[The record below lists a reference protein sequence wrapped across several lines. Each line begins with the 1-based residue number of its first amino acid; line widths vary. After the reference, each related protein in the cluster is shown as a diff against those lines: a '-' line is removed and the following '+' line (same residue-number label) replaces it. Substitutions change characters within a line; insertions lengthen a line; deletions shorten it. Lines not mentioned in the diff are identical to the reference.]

1 MSHDVDAA
9 DRSAPE
15 PQAAQPAEA
24 AAARRSKAPKD
35 ERLLVLAYPLVISFV
50 LRSAFTFVDRFYAAS
65 LESVDAAQA
74 AIGLAMPFEFLM
86 IACWVGSS
94 NALTSRLATAMGAR
108 QHGAV
113 EQLKRASGQL
123 IVLLCALFLAISAGI
138 WFLTPHIGLAPE
150 VASQFRIYATIVVA
164 GSAFTTFWSI
174 LPDSIVK
181 AHRDTRTTMWA
192 GIVSSG
198 VNVVLNTIFVFV
210 FHWGIAGIALS
221 TVLGRLGGLFYAQLK
236 AAEHERRRLADA
248 ASGSDH
254 RLSRPFVDLM
264 RIAVPSGLTYVLMS
278 VESFAVNGMLANC
291 ERSENAL
298 AAWSIFDSM
307 LRFLAMPAIA
317 CGVAMLPLAAYLRGE
332 GRGDR
337 LRAELRTGLI
347 AIGAYSLLIVLPV
360 SLLGRHFLVNQLL
373 EEPGAIEDA
382 LRGFLW
388 LTPGALALGLVF
400 LLRPIFDALEAA
412 TRGLAAS
419 SVRSLLLVVPVTYAG
434 GQLAPHLG
442 LAAIDGLFGGFVL
455 GAALGTAW
463 IGYQL
468 RGVLAERAPAQP

>member
-1 MSHDVDAA
+1 MSQDVDAA

-15 PQAAQPAEA
+15 PQVPASA
-24 AAARRSKAPKD
+24 GARRPKAPKD

-113 EQLKRASGQL
+113 EQLKRAAGQV

-138 WFLTPHIGLAPE
+138 WFLTPHIGLDPD
-150 VASQFRIYATIVVA
+150 VAAQFRTYATIVVA

-192 GIVSSG
+192 GIVSSV
-198 VNVVLNTIFVFV
+198 VNVVLNTVFVFV

-221 TVLGRLGGLFYAQLK
+221 TVLGRLGGLFYAQVK
-236 AAEHERRRLADA
+236 AAEHERRRLADTGA
-248 ASGSDH
+248 GSDH
-254 RLSRPFVDLM
+254 HIARPFVDLM
-264 RIAVPSGLTYVLMS
+264 RIAIPSGLTYVLMS
-278 VESFAVNGMLANC
+278 VESFAVNGMLASC

-337 LRAELRTGLI
+337 LRAELRTGLV

-360 SLLGRHFLVNQLL
+360 SLFGRHFLVKQLL

-400 LLRPIFDALEAA
+400 LLRPIFDALEAPA
-412 TRGLAAS
+412 RGLAAS

-434 GQLAPHLG
+434 GQLAPQFG
-442 LAAIDGLFGGFVL
+442 FAAIDGLFGGFVL

-468 RGVLAERAPAQP
+468 RGVLAERVPTQP

>member
-1 MSHDVDAA
+1 VSHDVEPA
-9 DRSAPE
+9 DRSAPN
-15 PQAAQPAEA
+15 PNAQTGNA
-24 AAARRSKAPKD
+24 AAPPRAPKAPRD

-65 LESVDAAQA
+65 LEDVDAAQA

-94 NALTSRLATAMGAR
+94 NALTSRLATAIGAR

-123 IVLLCALFLAISAGI
+123 IIALCALFLAISAGI

-150 VASQFRIYATIVVA
+150 VAEQFRTYATIVVA

-181 AHRDTRTTMWA
+181 AYRDTRTTMWA
-192 GIVSSG
+192 GIVSSV
-198 VNVVLNTIFVFV
+198 VNVVLNTVFVFV

-221 TVLGRLGGLFYAQLK
+221 TVLGRLGGLFYAQVK
-236 AAEHERRRLADA
+236 AAEHERRRLAQEGEA
-248 ASGSDH
+248 SDH
-254 RLSRPFVDLM
+254 RIPRPFVGLL

-278 VESFAVNGMLANC
+278 VESFAVNGMLAHS
-291 ERSENAL
+291 ERSEDAL

-337 LRAELRTGLI
+337 LRAELRTGLL
-347 AIGAYSLLIVLPV
+347 AILVYTLLVVLPV
-360 SLLGRHFLVNQLL
+360 SLLGRHFLVRQLL
-373 EEPGAIEDA
+373 EEPGAVEGA

-400 LLRPIFDALEAA
+400 LLRPIFDALEAPN
-412 TRGLAAS
+412 RGLAAS
-419 SVRSLLLVVPVTYAG
+419 SVRSLLLVVPATWAG
-434 GQLAPHLG
+434 GLLAPQLG
-442 LAAIDGLFGGFVL
+442 FTALDGYFGGFVL

-463 IGYQL
+463 IGWQL
-468 RGVLAERAPAQP
+468 RAVIAERVPAQP

>member
-1 MSHDVDAA
+1 MSQDPEANDSSPTSA
-9 DRSAPE
+9 DSEGARTAPKRA
-15 PQAAQPAEA
+15 P
-24 AAARRSKAPKD
+24 KAPKD

-50 LRSAFTFVDRFYAAS
+50 LRSAFSLVDRFYAAS
-65 LESVDAAQA
+65 LEQVDAAQA

-94 NALTSRLATAMGAR
+94 NALTSRLAMAMGAG
-108 QHGAV
+108 QHQAV
-113 EQLKRASGQL
+113 EQLKRASSLL
-123 IVLLCALFLAISAGI
+123 IVGLCLLFLGISIGI
-138 WFLTPHIGLAPE
+138 WFLTPHMGLEAS
-150 VASQFRIYATIVVA
+150 VARQFQIYASIVVA

-192 GIVSSG
+192 GIVSSV
-198 VNVVLNTIFVFV
+198 VNVVLNTVFVFV

-221 TVLGRLGGLFYAQLK
+221 TVLGRLGGLFYAQIK
-236 AAEHERRRLADA
+236 AAEHERRRLASA
-248 ASGSDH
+248 GEGSDH
-254 RLSRPFVDLM
+254 RISRPLLDLM
-264 RIAVPSGLTYVLMS
+264 RIAIPSGLTYVLMS

-337 LRAELRTGLI
+337 LRAELRTGLL
-347 AIGAYSLLIVLPV
+347 AIGAYAFLVVLPV
-360 SLLGRHFLVNQLL
+360 SIFGREFLIGLLL
-373 EEPGAIEDA
+373 ENPGAIDDA

-388 LTPGALALGLVF
+388 LAPGALALGLVF

-419 SVRSLLLVVPVTYAG
+419 VVRSLFLVVPATYAG
-434 GQLAPHLG
+434 GQIAPSLG
-442 LAAIDGLFGGFVL
+442 YAPIDGLFGGFVL

-463 IGYQL
+463 IGWQL
-468 RGVLAERAPAQP
+468 RAVLADRVPVQP